1 MASKLKRN
9 TVKRNIMEILDDHDA
24 HNQKFALRHSQILDQ
39 YIRDGYVKG
48 FDRLQDYLKLL
59 RKDGH
64 IKACNNHLDDGDA
77 SRYFKYYMTDQ
88 GVCALYDARE
98 NGI

>member
-9 TVKRNIMEILDDHDA
+9 TVKRNIMDILSYNEA
-24 HNQKFALRHSQILDQ
+24 YNERFAMRHSQILDQ

-48 FDRLQDYLKLL
+48 FDHLQVYLNHL
-59 RKDGH
+59 RKEGH
-64 IKACNNHLDDGDA
+64 VKACNTNLDDGDA

-88 GVCALYDARE
+88 GMCALYDAQE
-98 NGI
+98 AGI